1 MSRRATAFPY
11 PPPAPDLTGVF
22 EAVRDAAAQA
32 ETYARAATDFAAI
45 GDARGLSYSLR
56 CASAALVAAA
66 DLADELRP
74 SRQAGERAA

>member
-1 MSRRATAFPY
+1 MSRRPATYPY
-11 PPPAPDLTGVF
+11 APAAPDLSAIF
-22 EAVRDAAAQA
+22 EAVAEAAAQA

-74 SRQAGERAA
+74 SRQGGERAA

>member
-1 MSRRATAFPY
+1 MSRRPVAYPY
-11 PPPAPDLTGVF
+11 APPAPDLTSVF
-22 EAVRDAAAQA
+22 EAVAEAAAQA

-45 GDARGLSYSLR
+45 GDARGLAYSIR

-74 SRQAGERAA
+74 SRQNGGQAA